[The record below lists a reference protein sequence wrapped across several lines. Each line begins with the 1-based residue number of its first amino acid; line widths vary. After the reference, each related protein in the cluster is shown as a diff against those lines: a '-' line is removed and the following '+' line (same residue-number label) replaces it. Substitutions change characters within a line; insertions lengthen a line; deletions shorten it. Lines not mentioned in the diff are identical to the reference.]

1 LSSPFIIDV
10 SFAFKIAGTVQL
22 SRDPR
27 HDVLF
32 EPIKLGPVTTPNRF
46 YQAPH
51 CNGMGRL
58 YPTPLAVMRGVKA
71 EGGWGVVFNEQ
82 CDLHYTTDNP
92 RSIRLWDEQDL
103 PLHRQIVENVHEHGS
118 LAGLMLSHNGY
129 VPPNLISREIPL
141 SPSGSASFGI
151 APSHTRAMD
160 RADIRA
166 LRRWHRNAASLAY
179 RAGYDLVMVYAG
191 HDLALPMH
199 FLSRRHNQRSDEYGG
214 TLENRA
220 RLLRELI
227 EETKEAVGAHCGV
240 GVRLSVDELMGP
252 DGITSDGEGREVVE
266 LLAELPDWW
275 DVNVSSWANDSAT
288 SRFAGEGFQEQYVSF
303 VKGLTSKPVVGV
315 GRFTSPDTMVSQI
328 RRGVLDLIGAA
339 RPSIADPFLP
349 RKIEEGRAED
359 IRECI
364 GCNICVSNHYLMAP
378 SRCTQNPTFGEEWR
392 RDWHPE
398 RIAAKDT
405 DDDILIVGAG
415 PAGLEAARALGQRGY
430 HVMLA
435 ESRREL
441 GGRVSLESRLPGL
454 NAWSRVRD
462 YRVTQ
467 IDKLPNVEMFPGSVM
482 DSASVLET
490 GCSLVAVAT
499 GSRWRKDGVGRHTQR
514 AISGFNQ
521 SHVLTPDDVMTGA
534 TVTGPVIVYEDD
546 HFYMASVIAEKLVN
560 DGYPVTLVTPALTV
574 ARFTEY
580 TLELGPIHRRL
591 AALGVPIIAN
601 TSIDAIKRDHV
612 VTKNVYSSETDQVD
626 CSTLVMV
633 AGRCPN
639 DDLYQALKEGL
650 PQEGPRVYAIGDCRA
665 PGTIAAAVFS
675 GHQFARDLSMDVAD
689 KAPFLREDVALWG
702 TTSATDPEVSA

>member
-1 LSSPFIIDV
+1 MLN
-10 SFAFKIAGTVQL
+10 
-22 SRDPR
+22 RDPR
-27 HDVLF
+27 YDVLF
-32 EPIKLGPVTTPNRF
+32 EPIELGPVTTRNRF

-82 CDLHYTTDNP
+82 CDLHYSTDNP

-103 PLHRQIVENVHEHGS
+103 PLHQQIVEKVHEHGS

-129 VPPNLISREIPL
+129 VPPNLISREVPL

-160 RADIRA
+160 RADISA
-166 LRRWHRNAASLAY
+166 LRRWHRNAALLAY

-199 FLSRRHNQRSDEYGG
+199 FISRRHNQRSDEYGG
-214 TLENRA
+214 SLENRV

-240 GVRLSVDELMGP
+240 GVRLAVDELLGP
-252 DGITSDGEGREVVE
+252 AGITSEDEGREVVE
-266 LLAELPDWW
+266 MLAELPDWW
-275 DVNVSSWANDSAT
+275 DVNISSWTNDSAT
-288 SRFAGEGFQEQYVSF
+288 SRFSDEGFQEPYISF

-349 RKIEEGRAED
+349 LKIEEGRPED

-364 GCNICVSNHYLMAP
+364 GCNICVTNHYLMAP

-392 RDWHPE
+392 RGWHPE
-398 RIAAKDT
+398 HIAPKDT
-405 DDDILIVGAG
+405 DDEILIVGAG
-415 PAGLEAARALGQRGY
+415 PAGLEAARALGERGY

-435 ESRREL
+435 EAKGEL
-441 GGRVSLESRLPGL
+441 GGRVRLECRLPGL
-454 NAWSRVRD
+454 SAWSRVRD
-462 YRVTQ
+462 YRVSQ
-467 IDKLPNVEMFPGSVM
+467 LDKLPNVEVFPGSVM
-482 DSASVLET
+482 DTATVLET

-499 GSRWRKDGVGRHTQR
+499 GSRWRKDGVGRYAWRPIT
-514 AISGFNQ
+514 GFEQ
-521 SHVLTPDDVMTGA
+521 THVLTPDDVMAGA
-534 TVTGPVIVYEDD
+534 KVVGPVLVYEDD
-546 HFYMASVIAEKLVN
+546 HFYMASVIAEKLAN
-560 DGYPVTLVTPALTV
+560 DGCPVTIITPAFTV

-580 TLELGPIHRRL
+580 TLELEPIHQRL
-591 AALGVPIIAN
+591 AASGVRIMAN
-601 TSIDAIKRDHV
+601 SGIGEIKRDHV
-612 VTKNVYSSETDQVD
+612 VTKDVYSDEAGKVE
-626 CSTLVMV
+626 CSTLVVV
-633 AGRCPN
+633 AGREP
-639 DDLYQALKEGL
+639 DDGLYRALREEL
-650 PQEGPRVYAIGDCRA
+650 PQNSPRVHPIGDCRA

-675 GHQFARDLSMDVAD
+675 GHQFARTLSMDVAD

-702 TTSATDPEVSA
+702 TTTN

>member
-1 LSSPFIIDV
+1 MTQTT
-10 SFAFKIAGTVQL
+10 KL

-27 HDVLF
+27 YDVLF

-58 YPTPLAVMRGVKA
+58 YPTPLATMRGVKA

-103 PLHRQIVENVHEHGS
+103 PLHRQIVEKVHEHGS

-160 RADIRA
+160 RVDIRA
-166 LRRWHRNAASLAY
+166 LRRWHRNAALLAC

-199 FLSRRHNQRSDEYGG
+199 FLSRRHNQRCDEYGG
-214 TLENRA
+214 NLENRA

-240 GVRLSVDELMGP
+240 GVRLAVDELMGP
-252 DGITSDGEGREVVE
+252 EGITSDGEGREVVE
-266 LLAELPDWW
+266 MLAELPDWW
-275 DVNVSSWANDSAT
+275 DVNISAWDNDSAT
-288 SRFAGEGFQEQYVSF
+288 SRFTDEGFQEPYVSF

-364 GCNICVSNHYLMAP
+364 GCNICVTNHYLMAP

-392 RDWHPE
+392 RGWHPE
-398 RIAAKDT
+398 RIAPKES
-405 DDDILIVGAG
+405 DDEILIVGAG

-430 HVMLA
+430 RVMLA
-435 ESRREL
+435 EAEREL
-441 GGRVSLESRLPGL
+441 GGRVALESRLPGL
-454 NAWSRVRD
+454 SAWSRVRD
-462 YRVTQ
+462 HRVSQ
-467 IDKLPNVEMFPGSVM
+467 LDKLPNVDIFPGSVM
-482 DSASVLET
+482 DTASVLET
-490 GCSLVAVAT
+490 GCSLVGVAT
-499 GSRWRKDGVGRHTQR
+499 GSHWRKDGVGRYARR
-514 AISGFNQ
+514 AISGFDQ
-521 SHVLTPDDVMTGA
+521 THVLTPDDVMTGVKA
-534 TVTGPVIVYEDD
+534 VGPVIVYEDD

-560 DGYPVTLVTPALTV
+560 DGCPVTLVTPAFTV
-574 ARFTEY
+574 ARFTEL
-580 TLELGPIHRRL
+580 TLELVPIHQRL
-591 AALGVPIIAN
+591 AALGCL
-601 TSIDAIKRDHV
+601 
-612 VTKNVYSSETDQVD
+612 SSPT
-626 CSTLVMV
+626 
-633 AGRCPN
+633 
-639 DDLYQALKEGL
+639 
-650 PQEGPRVYAIGDCRA
+650 PRSR
-665 PGTIAAAVFS
+665 PS
-675 GHQFARDLSMDVAD
+675 
-689 KAPFLREDVALWG
+689 
-702 TTSATDPEVSA
+702 SATTW